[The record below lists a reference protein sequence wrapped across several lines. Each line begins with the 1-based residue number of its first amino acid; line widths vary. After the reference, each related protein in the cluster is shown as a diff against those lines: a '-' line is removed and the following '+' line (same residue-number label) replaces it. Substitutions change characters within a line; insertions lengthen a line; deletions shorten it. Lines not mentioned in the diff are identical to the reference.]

1 MLQMLNI
8 LKNKKGFTL
17 IELVIIIILLG
28 VLAAIAIPRYVDL
41 RDQALRASA
50 QATLDGGRAAV
61 QLDFADQVLN
71 SGTYGNQVTNGS
83 TAGSPFVAQ
92 DVTDLEAELASS
104 PNYPPS
110 GPYNTP
116 AAGTGTGDGFQWY
129 LVTQGSATTPVQ
141 PPVVDAAID
150 TTCAA
155 GDSWTSTANDRCK
168 VSRL

>member
-1 MLQMLNI
+1 MLRF
-8 LKNKKGFTL
+8 LKNKQGFTL

-41 RDQALRASA
+41 RDQAIRASS
-50 QATLDGGRAAV
+50 QATLDAGRAAV

-71 SGTYGNQVTNGS
+71 TGAYLNQITNGS
-83 TAGSPFVAQ
+83 AINTALVAA

-110 GPYNTP
+110 GPYNSP
-116 AAGTGTGDGFQWY
+116 ANDGFQWY
-129 LVTQGSATTPVQ
+129 LVTQGSATAPIA
-141 PPVVDAAID
+141 PPVIDGALD
-150 TTCAA
+150 TTCVA
-155 GDSWTSTANDRCK
+155 GDAWGGVANDRCK

>member
-1 MLQMLNI
+1 MLRMLNI

-41 RDQALRASA
+41 RDQAVRASA
-50 QATLDGGRAAV
+50 QATLDAGRAAI

-71 SGTYGNQVTNGS
+71 TGTYTMAVTNGS
-83 TAGSPFVAQ
+83 TVSNALVAA
-92 DVTDLEAELASS
+92 DVTDLENELASS

-110 GPYNTP
+110 GVYGGSAGVYAPP
-116 AAGTGTGDGFQWY
+116 ATGFLWW
-129 LVTQGSATTPVQ
+129 LVTQGSTTAPVQ
-141 PPVVDAAID
+141 PPVIDGSID

-155 GDSWTSTANDRCK
+155 GDAWTGANNDCK

>member
-1 MLQMLNI
+1 MLRMLNI

-50 QATLDGGRAAV
+50 QATLDAGRAGI

-71 SGTYGNQVTNGS
+71 KGTYDNSRTNGS
-83 TAGSPFVAQ
+83 AINTALVAA
-92 DVTDLEAELASS
+92 DVTDLEGTLASS

-129 LVTQGSATTPVQ
+129 LVTQGSATAPVQ
-141 PPVVDAAID
+141 PPVIDAAID

-155 GDSWTSTANDRCK
+155 GDAWVGANDRCK